1 MIKKRII
8 NSLVIAIIVV
18 NLIALGFAFLGK
30 KEKPHQRRKPPKQII
45 IKKLDF
51 DKEQEK
57 LYQQLIDEH
66 TLKMGAFRSEM
77 EQAKNGLYQNLAK
90 ETISKDSLI
99 EAINKI
105 QYKIEAQHYLHFQEI
120 KNICRPD
127 QIDKFIELST
137 ELARLFSPG
146 PPPHKQDKRSRN

>member
-8 NSLVIAIIVV
+8 NSLVIALIVV

-57 LYQQLIDEH
+57 ALSAID
-66 TLKMGAFRSEM
+66 
-77 EQAKNGLYQNLAK
+77 
-90 ETISKDSLI
+90 
-99 EAINKI
+99 
-105 QYKIEAQHYLHFQEI
+105 
-120 KNICRPD
+120 
-127 QIDKFIELST
+127 
-137 ELARLFSPG
+137 
-146 PPPHKQDKRSRN
+146 

>member
-1 MIKKRII
+1 M
-8 NSLVIAIIVV
+8 VV

-77 EQAKNGLYQNLAK
+77 EQAKKWALSKFGKRNNLK
-90 ETISKDSLI
+90 
-99 EAINKI
+99 
-105 QYKIEAQHYLHFQEI
+105 
-120 KNICRPD
+120 
-127 QIDKFIELST
+127 
-137 ELARLFSPG
+137 G
-146 PPPHKQDKRSRN
+146 